1 VTGAWAMLWTIVLL
15 ALAAWVAGVVLAPA
29 GVAWCRAPVRPQ
41 VQVRR
46 LYLLAALP
54 WLLPAAVIAAACLLA
69 ALKAVGW
76 IHDHCPDHGAGHLH
90 LCFVHW
96 PTVELGLLPALVL
109 LAAAAALTVTLV
121 RLMAREYAARARLN
135 ALRQLS
141 RGTGR
146 LRVLESPQPFAL
158 AAGVRD
164 AVVLVSRG
172 LLEALTARER
182 RAVVAHEVA
191 HVRHRDVMHNL
202 ALEVLLLLH
211 PARSGRRLRRA
222 WRRALEERA
231 DDAVAER
238 FGGDVLAAALL
249 KILRSGQRDLYG
261 ACSAAGADPL
271 HRVARLLEPPAQP
284 RPAFLLEALYAVVLL
299 GAAMSVIALHHPLE
313 HLLDAVV
320 GL

>member
-1 VTGAWAMLWTIVLL
+1 VTGAWAMLWTMALL
-15 ALAAWVAGVVLAPA
+15 ALAAWVAGVVLVPA
-29 GVAWCRAPVRPQ
+29 GVAWCRARVRPN

-54 WLLPAAVIAAACLLA
+54 WFLPAAVIAAACVLA
-69 ALKAVGW
+69 ALKAMGW
-76 IHDHCPDHGAGHLH
+76 IYDHCPDHGPGHLH

-96 PTVELGLLPALVL
+96 PTVELGLLAALVL
-109 LAAAAALTVTLV
+109 FAAAAGLTVTLV
-121 RLMAREYAARARLN
+121 RFIAREYTARARLK

-158 AAGVRD
+158 TTGVCD

-172 LLEALTARER
+172 LLETLTPRER

-191 HVRHRDVMHNL
+191 HVRHLDVMHNL
-202 ALEVLLLLH
+202 VLEVLLLLH
-211 PARSGRRLRRA
+211 PARNGRHLRRA

-249 KILRSGQRDLYG
+249 KILRSSQREVYG
-261 ACSAAGADPL
+261 ACSVAGADPL
-271 HRVARLLEPPAQP
+271 RRVARLLEAPAQP
-284 RPAFLLEALYAVVLL
+284 RSAFLLEALYAAVLL
-299 GAAMSVIALHHPLE
+299 GTATAVIALHHPLE
-313 HLLDAVV
+313 HLLDTLV